1 MKLVFDASALL
12 NLIRS
17 TGPGAFN
24 YLKRNYILSLTLY
37 EVGNALWREAA
48 LLKRISINEALSLL
62 ESISN
67 ICKILNITAP
77 YNNLLV
83 LKLAYELKITYYDS
97 SYIIASYELNAG
109 LVTDDEKLRKKVMLG
124 EKTLTRI
131 LGKSIS
137 IYSTRELLGKGR
149 G

>member
-17 TGPGAFN
+17 TGPRAFN
-24 YLKRNYILSLTLY
+24 YLKGNYILFLTLY

-67 ICKILNITAP
+67 ICKILNIITP
-77 YNNLLV
+77 HNNLLIM
-83 LKLAYELKITYYDS
+83 KLAHELRITYYDS

-109 LVTDDEKLRKKVMLG
+109 LVTDDEKLRKRISLS
-124 EKTLTRI
+124 EKTLIKVLGRRI
-131 LGKSIS
+131 SVYSI
-137 IYSTRELLGKGR
+137 RELLR
-149 G
+149 